1 MGGNILCVMPWSGD
15 FPFDTLGGVGM
26 AVCFVYII
34 YKQYL
39 FSFSMRATTGA
50 VYLIAVVVA
59 FLPMI
64 ILEPNIDHVIGQTD
78 SFTKQFITVFV
89 VLQCLWMV
97 LVMSYARKWLER
109 ILYQKKKH
117 IVESLV
123 EFQDMAASILNKKN
137 CTRKSEAPSVRQY
150 RTRMHVFLKKEM
162 TILWSVRQTETG
174 CWTQRRRQG

>member
-64 ILEPNIDHVIGQTD
+64 ILEPNIDHVSLISTYPNCCWQAGKH
-78 SFTKQFITVFV
+78 FLTK
-89 VLQCLWMV
+89 
-97 LVMSYARKWLER
+97 
-109 ILYQKKKH
+109 
-117 IVESLV
+117 ESV
-123 EFQDMAASILNKKN
+123 S
-137 CTRKSEAPSVRQY
+137 PV
-150 RTRMHVFLKKEM
+150 
-162 TILWSVRQTETG
+162 
-174 CWTQRRRQG
+174 

>member
-1 MGGNILCVMPWSGD
+1 
-15 FPFDTLGGVGM
+15 
-26 AVCFVYII
+26 
-34 YKQYL
+34 
-39 FSFSMRATTGA
+39 MRVTTGA
-50 VYLIAVVVA
+50 VYLIAVVVT

-123 EFQDMAASILNKKN
+123 EFQDMAASILNKKELYQRIRSTVSSAVPDSYARIFEKRDDHFVE
-137 CTRKSEAPSVRQY
+137 CTADGDRVMDTEEEVRL
-150 RTRMHVFLKKEM
+150 RSFCGTGGIHKKPEIAVFKYDDKFM
-162 TILWSVRQTETG
+162 DFYMWSFTEKTG
-174 CWTQRRRQG
+174 

>member
-123 EFQDMAASILNKKN
+123 EFQDMAASILNKKELYQRIRS
-137 CTRKSEAPSVRQY
+137 TVSSAVPDSYARIFE
-150 RTRMHVFLKKEM
+150 KEM
-162 TILWSVRQTETG
+162 TILWSVRQTGTG
-174 CWTQRRRQG
+174 CWTQRKRQG

>member
-1 MGGNILCVMPWSGD
+1 MPWSGD

-50 VYLIAVVVA
+50 IYLIAVA

-78 SFTKQFITVFV
+78 SFTRQFITVFV

-97 LVMSYARKWLER
+97 LVMTYARKWWS
-109 ILYQKKKH
+109 
-117 IVESLV
+117 VS
-123 EFQDMAASILNKKN
+123 
-137 CTRKSEAPSVRQY
+137 CTRRKS
-150 RTRMHVFLKKEM
+150 T
-162 TILWSVRQTETG
+162 LWRALWNFRIWRPRS
-174 CWTQRRRQG
+174 